1 MRVCVCARAPVFYL
15 GCFLRTTEMRT
26 IGEAFVE
33 SFVEEMTRGEV
44 GKMWAT
50 APLMLALVAV
60 I

>member
-1 MRVCVCARAPVFYL
+1 
-15 GCFLRTTEMRT
+15 MRT

-33 SFVEEMTRGEV
+33 YFVEEMTRGEV
-44 GKMWAT
+44 GKMCAT

>member
-1 MRVCVCARAPVFYL
+1 
-15 GCFLRTTEMRT
+15 MRT
-26 IGEAFVE
+26 IAEGFVE
-33 SFVEEMTRGEV
+33 IFVEEMTRGDF